1 MGSNPTGG
9 FVISSWLV
17 ASNIAPFTCLVS
29 SLLVAPCSP
38 QLLFRPPSLSLL
50 CLPCSFC
57 ITLFSGRRLRVP
69 SLIPLSLSLSFPASL
84 SFLRPPAPASP
95 SSSLNLSPLAPLF
108 ALAPPSRQPFVRSR
122 CFPFLLLF
130 CCSSL
135 FPLLLLP
142 PPLVTH
148 GARPPRCWFETQ
160 GRQLDRKAEANG
172 LVWPQG
178 NHGLPET
185 LPGRLELPTLRLTAS
200 RSNQLSY
207 GSFWKPGNREC

>member
-69 SLIPLSLSLSFPASL
+69 SLIPLSLSRFPFPLPYPSSAL
-84 SFLRPPAPASP
+84 LLRPP
-95 SSSLNLSPLAPLF
+95 L
-108 ALAPPSRQPFVRSR
+108 
-122 CFPFLLLF
+122 
-130 CCSSL
+130 
-135 FPLLLLP
+135 PLLLTSLPWPRSLLSPPPLGNPSSVLAASPFYSSSVALRSFLSCSCP

-207 GSFWKPGNREC
+207 GSK

>member
-1 MGSNPTGG
+1 MARGQQHRTLYLPG
-9 FVISSWLV
+9 LV
-17 ASNIAPFTCLVS
+17 SPCGALFPPAPFSPSLPLPSLS
-29 SLLVAPCSP
+29 SLLFLHYP
-38 QLLFRPPSLSLL
+38 LLRSSTPGSFFDPS
-50 CLPCSFC
+50 
-57 ITLFSGRRLRVP
+57 
-69 SLIPLSLSLSFPASL
+69 LSLSLSFPASL

-200 RSNQLSY
+200 RSNQLS
-207 GSFWKPGNREC
+207 

>member
-95 SSSLNLSPLAPLF
+95 SSSPNLSPLAPLF
-108 ALAPPSRQPFVRSR
+108 ALAPPPLSATLRPFS
-122 CFPFLLLF
+122 LLPLF
-130 CCSSL
+130 T
-135 FPLLLLP
+135 PLLLLFALSSPAPAP
-142 PPLVTH
+142 PPSRYPWGPSTEVLVRNP
-148 GARPPRCWFETQ
+148 RPPT
-160 GRQLDRKAEANG
+160 
-172 LVWPQG
+172 
-178 NHGLPET
+178 
-185 LPGRLELPTLRLTAS
+185 
-200 RSNQLSY
+200 
-207 GSFWKPGNREC
+207 GSQS